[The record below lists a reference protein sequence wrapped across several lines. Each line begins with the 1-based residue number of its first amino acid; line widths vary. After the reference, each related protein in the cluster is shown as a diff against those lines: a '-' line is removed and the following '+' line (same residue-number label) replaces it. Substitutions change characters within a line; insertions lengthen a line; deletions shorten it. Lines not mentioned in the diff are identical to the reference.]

1 MSRLAAI
8 PSPIHPLCDKLMP
21 PNITLFA
28 AQHLVVVD
36 AILAAVVAGSLLYRR
51 HHGAVVCWTVTVV
64 TMLGISLA
72 LFRLF
77 DALIFDP
84 RPFAVS
90 HFQPL
95 LPHTAN
101 NGFPSGYALLA
112 AAIVAAIFFA
122 NKRWTV
128 PFVIL
133 AFLIG
138 WARVG
143 VGIHHA
149 VDVAGSWGIV
159 TLASLIA
166 FVIGPVVTA
175 ILLPSIPTS
184 WTAEGFRLHRG
195 LEE

>member
-1 MSRLAAI
+1 
-8 PSPIHPLCDKLMP
+8 MP

-36 AILAAVVAGSLLYRR
+36 AILAAAVAACLLYHR
-51 HHGAVVCWTVTVV
+51 HHAAVVCWFFTVA
-64 TMLGISLA
+64 TMVSISLA

-84 RPFAVS
+84 RPFAVN

-101 NGFPSGYALLA
+101 NGFPSGYGLLA
-112 AAIVAAIFFA
+112 AAIAAAIFFA
-122 NKRWTV
+122 NRKWAL

-149 VDVAGSWGIV
+149 VDIAGSWGIV
-159 TLASLIA
+159 TVASLVA
-166 FVIGPVVTA
+166 FIVGPVIAA
-175 ILLPSIPTS
+175 ILLPSIPAS
-184 WTAEGFRLHRG
+184 WTVETFRLHGHLRR
-195 LEE
+195 